1 MSESDTGFRTGGK
14 TGRNP
19 RVERKLPPIQARVY
33 ALRPYTVKVED
44 GKFFIAPTIAFQN
57 KLEWKG
63 PYASLRHATAAIAR
77 KLEAEFVARD
87 KRLVGEKARA
97 S

>member
-1 MSESDTGFRTGGK
+1 MSESDTGVRTGGK
-14 TGRNP
+14 AGRNP
-19 RVERKLPPIQARVY
+19 RVERKLPPIQDRVY

-63 PYASLRHATAAIAR
+63 PYASLQHATSAIAR
-77 KLEAEFVARD
+77 KLQEEFTRRD
-87 KRLVGEKARA
+87 KAAV

>member
-1 MSESDTGFRTGGK
+1 MARVLSV
-14 TGRNP
+14 P
-19 RVERKLPPIQARVY
+19 RVYE
-33 ALRPYTVKVED
+33 LRGYTVKVED

-57 KLEWKG
+57 KLDWKG

-77 KLEAEFVARD
+77 KLEAEFVKRD
-87 KRLVGEKARA
+87 SRLAAPFKKARA

>member
-1 MSESDTGFRTGGK
+1 M
-14 TGRNP
+14 
-19 RVERKLPPIQARVY
+19 ARVLSVPRIY
-33 ALRPYTVKVED
+33 ALRGWTVKVED

-63 PYASLRHATAAIAR
+63 PYANLRLATTAVAR
-77 KLEAEFVARD
+77 KLEAEFVTRD
-87 KRLVGEKARA
+87 TRLVGGKKARA